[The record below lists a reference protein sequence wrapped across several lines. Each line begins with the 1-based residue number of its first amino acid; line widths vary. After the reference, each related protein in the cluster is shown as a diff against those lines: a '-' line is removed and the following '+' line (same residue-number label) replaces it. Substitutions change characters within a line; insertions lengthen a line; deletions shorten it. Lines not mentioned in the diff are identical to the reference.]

1 MSIKIK
7 NKGKWSKTFKF
18 LDNILEQKYITIL
31 QKYAELGRRA
41 LAEAT
46 PVDTGTTRDSWGYE
60 IVSKKKDKYKEYSIV
75 WTNSNIVDS
84 NGDNVNVAILIQYGH
99 ATKNGGFV
107 EGVDYI
113 NPALQPIFDRLANAA
128 WGEVTKA

>member
-7 NKGKWSKTFKF
+7 NKGQWSKTFKF

-41 LAEAT
+41 LIEAT
-46 PVDTGTTRDSWGYE
+46 PVDTGKTRDSWGYE
-60 IVSKKKDKYKEYSIV
+60 IVSRKKDKYKEYSIV
-75 WTNSNIVDS
+75 WTNDNIVRS
-84 NGDNVNVAILIQYGH
+84 NGSHANVAVLIQYGH

-107 EGVDYI
+107 EGIDYI